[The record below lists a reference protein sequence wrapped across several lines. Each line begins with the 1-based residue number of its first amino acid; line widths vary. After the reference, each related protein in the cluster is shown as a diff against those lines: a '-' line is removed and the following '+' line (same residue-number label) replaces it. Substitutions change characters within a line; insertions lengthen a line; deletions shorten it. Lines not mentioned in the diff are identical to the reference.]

1 MKTVGKTIA
10 IVGVL
15 LCITGCG
22 MKEKTGGG
30 SRGIVKGNVAREA
43 VYGIRAG
50 KKLGFIMF
58 TDIPSLGTR
67 TSAGSKWTGH
77 IKPEKGL
84 AIDYKGD
91 THRLQING
99 TQYDFDEGRV
109 FLVSTEDGSIA
120 VKQLA
125 IPIDNAGFNDE
136 INRLAET
143 KEVTDFLTK

>member
-1 MKTVGKTIA
+1 MRTVRNTIA

-15 LCITGCG
+15 LCVTGCG
-22 MKEKTGGG
+22 QKEKSGAG
-30 SRGIVKGNVAREA
+30 SRGIAKGSVAREA
-43 VYGIRAG
+43 VYGIRTG
-50 KKLGFIMF
+50 NKLGFIMF
-58 TDIPSLGTR
+58 TDIPSLGA
-67 TSAGSKWTGH
+67 SSVADSKWTGH

-84 AIDYKGD
+84 AVDYKGD

-109 FLVSTEDGSIA
+109 FLVSTDDGSIA

-125 IPIDNAGFNDE
+125 IPIDDAGFNDE